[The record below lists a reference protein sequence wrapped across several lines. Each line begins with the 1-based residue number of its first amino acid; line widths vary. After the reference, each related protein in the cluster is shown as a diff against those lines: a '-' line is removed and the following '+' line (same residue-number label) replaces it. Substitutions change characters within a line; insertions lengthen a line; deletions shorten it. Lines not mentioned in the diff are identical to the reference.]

1 MKIFYLTVLFLI
13 LSFLVDAGSI
23 KITGTICNS
32 KTGEPIAYAS
42 IAFVEIQKGTSSLE
56 NGEFNVE
63 IDSNEIK
70 NTLFISCL
78 NFQSTTI
85 SIKDFLNYS
94 TKKILLEP
102 ATYQMAEVKVTP
114 KESIELIINKLKKS
128 KIRCFMGNTGFP
140 FIYARYFEY
149 NEELQYLS
157 SIHIYCESHFGNK
170 KSKVRLRIYEPDT
183 LSNLPSKD
191 LVNKEIIVVLKSEK
205 INEIDVKEYN
215 IRVPKNGIYIGVE
228 YLIIPENKY
237 TYTLIDFNG
246 KDKKVIGYGPSLGLN
261 STQTTKTYE
270 YHAGIWR
277 KYDIQKN
284 PLPKFKENV
293 FYDAAISITVTN

>member
-32 KTGEPIAYAS
+32 KTGEPISYACV
-42 IAFVEIQKGTSSLE
+42 AFVEIQKGTSSLE
-56 NGEFNVE
+56 NGEFMIE

-94 TKKILLEP
+94 NKKILLEP

-128 KIRCFMGNTGFP
+128 KIRCFMGNTGLP

-149 NEELQYLS
+149 NEEFQYLS

-183 LSNLPSKD
+183 LTNLPSKD
-191 LVNKEIIVVLKSEK
+191 LVNKEIIVVLKSGK

-270 YHAGIWR
+270 YYAGIWR

-284 PLPKFKENV
+284 PLPKFKEKT
-293 FYDAAISITVTN
+293 YSDAAISITVTN